1 VAAPLTSAAAYWCVG
16 WAELQHG
23 FADDAVANLEYAR
36 ERHVVR
42 KHARAWVDLTTG
54 LLAEAYLAV
63 GDQPRAR
70 EMAEACGARPH
81 ARLNLLRSKI
91 SQARVFR
98 SLDGAAAQE
107 RVDSILAEADR
118 LVEESGAVA
127 YRPLVAEERARMT
140 AVLGNAELAREQLLE
155 ALSGYRTT
163 SAVGHIARLESEL
176 GE

>member
-1 VAAPLTSAAAYWCVG
+1 
-16 WAELQHG
+16 
-23 FADDAVANLEYAR
+23 
-36 ERHVVR
+36 
-42 KHARAWVDLTTG
+42 
-54 LLAEAYLAV
+54 
-63 GDQPRAR
+63 
-70 EMAEACGARPH
+70 MAEACGARPH